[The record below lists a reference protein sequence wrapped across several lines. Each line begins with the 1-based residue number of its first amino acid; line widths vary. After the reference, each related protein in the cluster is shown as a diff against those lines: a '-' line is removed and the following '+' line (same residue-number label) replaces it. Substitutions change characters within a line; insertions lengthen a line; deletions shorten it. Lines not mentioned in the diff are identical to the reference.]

1 MYNDLD
7 ELKQSVDI
15 IELARTL
22 GLEVRRNQA
31 RCYNVQ
37 AHNNG
42 DRKPSLG
49 LDVKTNRY
57 KCFTCGVHG
66 SVLDLYMEVRGV
78 DLKTA
83 IADLGGIKQ
92 SEGSRRREDLG
103 GIKNPE
109 SSRRRDNLAYVDNHK
124 VYEALRD
131 ICPKELP
138 EEYLTYLTGNKR
150 GLSVEVIKQFG
161 LFGLTDYQK
170 ADKSL
175 KEGFSIE
182 ALKLA
187 GVVNEKGNL
196 IFYRHTLIIPF
207 YESEQIIYLQ
217 GRAIDDT
224 NPKYLNLLG
233 IDKPIFNAGILRKL
247 NDSEKVYICEG
258 VFDAIRLTQEGYNA
272 VGLLGVTDF
281 TDDDVEMFLPFN
293 VVLAL
298 DNDDAGKQMANEIAG
313 KFIKQSK
320 VVMIKQLPEGIKD
333 VTDYF
338 LYA

>member
-1 MYNDLD
+1 MYNDLE
-7 ELKQSVDI
+7 ELKRSVDI
-15 IELARTL
+15 VELARTL

-37 AHNNG
+37 AHSNG

-57 KCFTCGVHG
+57 KCFACGVHG
-66 SVLDLYMEVRGV
+66 SVLDLYMEVKGV

-83 IADLGGIKQ
+83 IADLGGIKHIQ
-92 SEGSRRREDLG
+92 THPRPTDFPD
-103 GIKNPE
+103 K
-109 SSRRRDNLAYVDNHK
+109 DNVK

-138 EEYLTYLTGNKR
+138 EEYLTYLIGKKR
-150 GLSVEVIKQFG
+150 GLNLGVIKQFG

-175 KEGFSIE
+175 KESFSLE
-182 ALKLA
+182 ALKRA

-196 IFYRHTLIIPF
+196 IFYRHTLIVPF
-207 YESEQIIYLQ
+207 YESNQILYLQ

-224 NPKYLNLLG
+224 HPKYLNLLG

-247 NDSEKVYICEG
+247 NDNEKVYLCEG

-281 TDDDVEMFLPFN
+281 TGDDVEMFLPFN
-293 VVLAL
+293 VVIAL
-298 DNDDAGKQMANEIAG
+298 DNDDAGKQMTNEIAD
-313 KFIKQSK
+313 KFIKKGK
-320 VVMIKQLPEGIKD
+320 VVKIKQLPEGIKD
-333 VTDYF
+333 ITDYF